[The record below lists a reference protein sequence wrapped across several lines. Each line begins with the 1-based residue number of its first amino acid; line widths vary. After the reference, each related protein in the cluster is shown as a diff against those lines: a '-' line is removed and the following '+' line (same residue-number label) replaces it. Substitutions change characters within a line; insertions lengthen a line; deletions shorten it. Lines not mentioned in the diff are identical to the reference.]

1 MRTQALITAL
11 GLIAALSGCRGQTSE
26 EAPIVPIR
34 NMYHQPRYNIQSESD
49 LFADK
54 RTMRPRV
61 EGTIGHSQSVD
72 SRIAEGRLEDGSGY
86 VLTVPEE
93 VMKAGGG
100 MEAMT
105 ERGKARYGIYCVP
118 CHDGTGSGQGIVVK
132 RGMLAPPS
140 FHQDRIRKMPDG
152 QLFATIS
159 NGIRNMPAYS
169 QSIPESDRWS
179 IVAYV
184 RALQVSQAPLAAE
197 MKK

>member
-93 VMKAGGG
+93 VTKASGG

-118 CHDGTGSGQGIVVK
+118 CHDGTGGGQGIVVK